1 MNESARKDF
10 KILDEVLQS
19 CLDLYCFH
27 LKRFK
32 TELSSCHA
40 DIFVYNN
47 FSEFALLAYFD
58 NRPEQMLETS
68 YFYRFASICRQRL
81 RSEVSE

>member
-10 KILDEVLQS
+10 NTLDEIVQS

-32 TELSSCHA
+32 TELPSCHA
-40 DIFVYNN
+40 EIFVYNN

-58 NRPEQMLETS
+58 NRAEQRLETS
-68 YFYRFASICRQRL
+68 YFYRFASICRQSL